1 MADTR
6 ADDSSDDFT
15 DIKSLLAYYQR
26 LAQASAE
33 GGQVSK
39 HGQDDPG
46 DSEKPKKV
54 VEQLDPHDDTDDS
67 EASLKAND
75 KRKDI
80 KLKKAKAKV
89 KKLKQ
94 KIFDKK
100 VTTYLRVGVASAC
113 IVLVGIQLW
122 QCDRLMR
129 DYVLMQVNK
138 NAGVPSEILIA
149 WMSASVVEVIGLVW
163 VIARSLFPFHDGPRN
178 KAAEKKKR
186 WKSPTDD

>member
-1 MADTR
+1 M
-6 ADDSSDDFT
+6 
-15 DIKSLLAYYQR
+15 
-26 LAQASAE
+26 
-33 GGQVSK
+33 
-39 HGQDDPG
+39 
-46 DSEKPKKV
+46 
-54 VEQLDPHDDTDDS
+54 DPHDDTDDS
-67 EASLKAND
+67 EASSEAND

-138 NAGVPSEILIA
+138 NAGVPSEIKEAMEIT
-149 WMSASVVEVIGLVW
+149 
-163 VIARSLFPFHDGPRN
+163 DG
-178 KAAEKKKR
+178 
-186 WKSPTDD
+186 